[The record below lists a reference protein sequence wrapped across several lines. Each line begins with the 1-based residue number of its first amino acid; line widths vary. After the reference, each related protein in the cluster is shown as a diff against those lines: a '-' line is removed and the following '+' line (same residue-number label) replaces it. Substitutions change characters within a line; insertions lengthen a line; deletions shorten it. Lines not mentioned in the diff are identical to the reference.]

1 MMRMSMFRL
10 RHTRVRHGAGGP
22 LATARPQAPQ
32 ATGIR
37 TVGGAG
43 VLPGASTG
51 VEATI
56 CQLAPYQQGIVAR
69 IQCESSLRNQLLE
82 LGFTRG
88 TRVEFVRRAPLGDPI
103 DVKLR
108 GYRLSLR
115 EREACAIVVA
125 PEPLP
130 LKPGRRLRFGR
141 GHG

>member
-1 MMRMSMFRL
+1 MTRLSMFRL
-10 RHTRVRHGAGGP
+10 HHRRVRHGVGRP
-22 LATARPQAPQ
+22 IPTAKPEAAQAAEIP
-32 ATGIR
+32 TI
-37 TVGGAG
+37 GGACA
-43 VLPGASTG
+43 PTGASTG
-51 VEATI
+51 GEATI

-69 IQCESSLRNQLLE
+69 IQCDTSLRNQLLE

-115 EREACAIVVA
+115 ECEACAIVVA